1 MGKAQ
6 NDPCIMNIWVHDGSK
21 DMPVQRKKYREILAA
36 SLDEIMEEK
45 LDGVKNC
52 FEAKLFGIGLES
64 YTVGSHDFYTAYC
77 ATRKQMYTLD
87 TGHYEQTENVSDFV
101 STLLMYVPELMLHV
115 SRPVRWDS
123 DHVTIMNDQ
132 TLDLFKELVRC
143 DALDRA
149 HVGLDYFDASIN
161 RIGAYIIGSRATQKC
176 ILQALLE
183 PKAKLREYEDN
194 GQYFE
199 RLALMEE
206 AKSMPF
212 GAVFDYFNLK
222 NNVPVGEEY
231 IQCIQQYEKDVTQ
244 QEIIKSF
251 PTTMANSGSLKSTI
265 AVSLTNYLDAGAIVA
280 GASGLTLW
288 QNYLGLSEVHLGW
301 LNFISANCLG
311 AAIGAIIGGFLADK
325 YGRKFIFTYNLLVY
339 MTGVL
344 LIMLSM
350 NFPMLLAG
358 FLVTGVSVGV
368 GVPASWTYIS
378 ESSEV
383 NNRGRNICISQMSWG
398 VGPMMIL
405 LLGMFFAPGGYFF
418 DFVEAVA
425 YIFSDAHLPCDK
437 ETVNVFSSR
446 IVFFSL
452 FVVAFIAWNLQRQ
465 LQESAEFTAQK
476 ADEKKNGL
484 MDNIKVLFQ
493 NKVAVKTV
501 CFLAGIYLTWNLVA
515 SVMGFFQ
522 PHIYE
527 TAGGVSNETANW
539 MNFIQWAIIVGITFV
554 TSKLIDKTSH
564 KAIYV
569 FGLLVAISAWLII
582 VTIGVNGP
590 VGLWSFAIL
599 WGIQGGTSVQIFYAL
614 WGSELFPAKFRA
626 GAQGLMFFIVR
637 GLSAVWGLVFT
648 VIYGENGEGF
658 TIAAWCM
665 IILLAISLIVGFI
678 GAPNTRCRAL
688 EDITKERYGES
699 Y

>member
-1 MGKAQ
+1 
-6 NDPCIMNIWVHDGSK
+6 
-21 DMPVQRKKYREILAA
+21 
-36 SLDEIMEEK
+36 
-45 LDGVKNC
+45 
-52 FEAKLFGIGLES
+52 
-64 YTVGSHDFYTAYC
+64 
-77 ATRKQMYTLD
+77 
-87 TGHYEQTENVSDFV
+87 
-101 STLLMYVPELMLHV
+101 
-115 SRPVRWDS
+115 
-123 DHVTIMNDQ
+123 
-132 TLDLFKELVRC
+132 
-143 DALDRA
+143 
-149 HVGLDYFDASIN
+149 
-161 RIGAYIIGSRATQKC
+161 
-176 ILQALLE
+176 
-183 PKAKLREYEDN
+183 
-194 GQYFE
+194 
-199 RLALMEE
+199 
-206 AKSMPF
+206 
-212 GAVFDYFNLK
+212 
-222 NNVPVGEEY
+222 
-231 IQCIQQYEKDVTQ
+231 
-244 QEIIKSF
+244 
-251 PTTMANSGSLKSTI
+251 MANSGSLKSTI

-311 AAIGAIIGGFLADK
+311 AAVGAIIGGFLADK

-358 FLVTGVSVGV
+358 FLVTGISVGV

-398 VGPMMIL
+398 IGPMMIL
-405 LLGMFFAPGGYFF
+405 LLGMFFAPGGYLFG
-418 DFVEAVA
+418 FVESV
-425 YIFSDAHLPCDK
+425 AHLFGGADMS
-437 ETVNVFSSR
+437 EQAVNAFSSR

-476 ADEKKNGL
+476 ADEKKSGL
-484 MDNIKVLFQ
+484 LDNIKVLFQ
-493 NKVAVKTV
+493 NKIAVKTV

-527 TAGGVSNETANW
+527 TAGGVTNEQANW

-569 FGLLVAISAWLII
+569 FGLLIAISAWLII

-614 WGSELFPAKFRA
+614 WGTELFPAKFRA

-637 GLSAVWGLVFT
+637 GLSAVWGLIFT

-658 TIAAWCM
+658 TLAAYCM
-665 IILLAISLIVGFI
+665 IALLAISLIVGFI
-678 GAPNTRCRAL
+678 GAPLTRGRSL
-688 EDITKERYGES
+688 DDITKERYGEN